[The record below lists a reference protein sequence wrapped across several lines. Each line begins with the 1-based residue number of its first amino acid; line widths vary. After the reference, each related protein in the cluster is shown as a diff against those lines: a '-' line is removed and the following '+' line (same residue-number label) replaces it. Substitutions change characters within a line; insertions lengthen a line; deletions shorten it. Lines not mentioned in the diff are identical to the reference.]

1 MTNNEK
7 LNEQIKEIAEM
18 FKASFTKEEIKKME
32 NDFEEFQKRML
43 EQKQTDNDEPMFGNH

>member
-18 FKASFTKEEIKKME
+18 FKASFTKEEIQKME
-32 NDFEEFQKRML
+32 KDFEEFQNRLL
-43 EQKQTDNDEPMFGNH
+43 ESGSKDTK

>member
-18 FKASFTKEEIKKME
+18 FKASFTKEEIQKME
-32 NDFEEFQKRML
+32 KDFEDFQKRML
-43 EQKQTDNDEPMFGNH
+43 EQKDTSTTNEA